1 MVYIKTVKEN
11 EIGACATH
19 LVAPR
24 LKLNAV
30 LNICKFSKRAR
41 NTEQQIVVKAFH
53 YFRPTL
59 PILPHLRRSAQDPFY
74 TLSISCVHLN
84 HE

>member
-1 MVYIKTVKEN
+1 MIWDAFWPSMVYIKTVKEN

-41 NTEQQIVVKAFH
+41 NTEQKIVVKAFH
-53 YFRPTL
+53 
-59 PILPHLRRSAQDPFY
+59 
-74 TLSISCVHLN
+74 
-84 HE
+84 